1 MPRIPATALAAAA
14 LAIAASLPACAPMP
28 PVEPSPP
35 YTGQCDADA
44 ARWAI
49 GQAASSE
56 VVERIRIE
64 THSQVARVIR
74 PGQAVTM
81 DFSAARVNV
90 HVNERNAVTGVT
102 CG

>member
-1 MPRIPATALAAAA
+1 MARIMLAVVATVTAL
-14 LAIAASLPACAPMP
+14 SLGACAPMP
-28 PVEPSPP
+28 TQPP
-35 YTGQCDADA
+35 PPAMGQCDAEQ

-49 GQAASSE
+49 GQAATSE

-74 PGQAVTM
+74 PGEVVTM
-81 DFSAARVNV
+81 EYSAARVNI
-90 HVNERNAVTGVT
+90 HVNERNAITGIT